1 MRVGIC
7 GYATSGKDVVAD
19 VLVDEFGFVKVNMS
33 DALHR
38 YMMILDPIIE
48 ESRSLGRA
56 RYSDIVRDYGY
67 VEAKQCFPEVR
78 RLLQVFGTEVGRA
91 IDPDLWVKERDKV
104 AGQYMNVVTTGVR
117 FPNEAVGLTHL
128 IHVDRPGVGPIN
140 DHPSDR
146 LDEVIGLANLHI
158 VNDGTVDD
166 LRQRVVDLFTERDT
180 A

>member
-38 YMMILDPIIE
+38 YMMILNPIISTDSVHGE
-48 ESRSLGRA
+48 A
-56 RYSDIVRDYGY
+56 RYADYCREFGY
-67 VEAKQCFPEVR
+67 VDAKARHPEVR
-78 RLLQVFGTEVGRA
+78 RLLQVFGTEVGRS
-91 IDPDLWVKERDKV
+91 IDPNLWVKERDKV
-104 AGQYMNVVTTGVR
+104 VGRYDNVVTTGIR
-117 FPNEAVGLTHL
+117 FSNEAVGLTDL

-140 DHPSDR
+140 DHPSDD
-146 LDEVIGLANLHI
+146 LTEIIGLATLHI

-166 LRQRVVDLFTERDT
+166 LRQRVIDLFAERT
-180 A
+180 AS